1 MKYLF
6 EVNNQSPWLVDI
18 YNEYLDYK
26 TDGFLVEIG
35 VGHTLA
41 GVDKIYSDT
50 FSNPTN
56 FKRTSSN
63 TADFLDLGWS
73 GIYIEPVEEYCEEAK
88 IAHKNNAERLVV
100 VSVGASDKDD
110 HLELFLGDSF
120 VPNDLPSMG
129 YNWIGRKVKTLPT
142 SKILLEN
149 NCPKTIDVMSIDVE
163 GFEDKVI
170 KGIDFEKHS
179 PMMIVVEVNQVD
191 KSVIDY
197 LLPDNYTIVAFDG
210 LNAVW
215 VDKGL
220 IK

>member
-41 GVDKIYSDT
+41 DVDHIYPDT

-197 LLPDNYTIVAFDG
+197 LLPDNYTVVAFDG

-215 VDKGL
+215 VDKDL
-220 IK
+220 TK